1 MIILNAVIVD
11 TDTKL
16 GASMMSH
23 KLLFQASY
31 YLQQNKE
38 TNNALRIDVSNLA
51 TCINNRNKT
60 RFLNWRS
67 HSKESS

>member
-11 TDTKL
+11 MDTKL

-51 TCINNRNKT
+51 TCINDK
-60 RFLNWRS
+60 
-67 HSKESS
+67 